1 MLDINKINYLL
12 TNITVDID
20 DLISPLQRLKKKQK
34 RCTLSID
41 TKTKSIYIADN
52 KNCTKIQGF

>member
-1 MLDINKINYLL
+1 MIDINKINYLL

-20 DLISPLQRLKKKQK
+20 DLIYPLQRLKKKQK

-41 TKTKSIYIADN
+41 TKNKSIYIAD
-52 KNCTKIQGF
+52 KNTVTKILGF